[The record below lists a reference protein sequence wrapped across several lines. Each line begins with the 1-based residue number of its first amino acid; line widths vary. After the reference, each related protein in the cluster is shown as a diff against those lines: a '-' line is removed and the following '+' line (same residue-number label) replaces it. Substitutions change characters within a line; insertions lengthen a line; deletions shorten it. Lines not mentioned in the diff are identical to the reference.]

1 MNVYFDIV
9 RFSFLRFFA
18 YPFEIFATTLKR
30 VFEIAFLII
39 FWTIYIKSS
48 GATISIYQI
57 TAYFLIAMGVADIT
71 MARWGALSSMIGNQ
85 VKSGGISN
93 YIIKPTKLIPTLYA
107 IAIGRNGMR
116 LILAVIN
123 IAIGLWLMP
132 PKSIFTLAV
141 FVLFFINAWAISF
154 AYNIL
159 EGSLYLHFTDASGI
173 RNSLQNFIR
182 LLTGTMIPLY
192 MFPSPLKEILRFTP
206 FPSMVYLTANSISS
220 SLVPQ
225 EVFIDLSIGICWAIA
240 LNLTAFT
247 FWNYS
252 MKKYEAVGI

>member
-1 MNVYFDIV
+1 VTIYFDII

-18 YPFEIFATTLKR
+18 YPFEILATTLKR

-48 GATISIYQI
+48 GVQLSISQI
-57 TAYFLIAMGVADIT
+57 TAYFLIAMGVADLT

-93 YIIKPTKLIPTLYA
+93 YIIKPTQLIPTLYA
-107 IAIGRNGMR
+107 MALGRNGMR
-116 LILAVIN
+116 LILAAMNVI
-123 IAIGLWLMP
+123 IGFWIMP
-132 PKSIFTLAV
+132 PNSVMTLFV
-141 FVLFFINAWAISF
+141 FVLFLINAWAISF

-159 EGSLYLHFTDASGI
+159 EGSLFLHFTDASGI

-182 LLTGTMIPLY
+182 ILTGTMVPLY

-206 FPSMVYLTANSISS
+206 FPSMVYLAANSVSS
-220 SLVPQ
+220 TLIPN
-225 EVFIDLSIGICWAIA
+225 EVITDLCIGLFWAVTLNIA
-240 LNLTAFT
+240 ASS

>member
-1 MNVYFDIV
+1 MTVYFDII

-30 VFEIAFLII
+30 VLEIAFLII

-48 GATISIYQI
+48 GVQVSIAQI
-57 TAYFLIAMGVADIT
+57 TAYFLIAMGVADLT
-71 MARWGALSSMIGNQ
+71 MARWGVLGSTIGNQ

-107 IAIGRNGMR
+107 TALGRNGMR

-123 IAIGLWLMP
+123 IIIGHWLMP
-132 PKSIFTLAV
+132 PKSIFIIIV
-141 FVLFFINAWAISF
+141 FLLFLFNAWAISF

-159 EGSLYLHFTDASGI
+159 EGSLFLHFTDASGI

-182 LLTGTMIPLY
+182 ILTGTMVPLY

-206 FPSMVYLTANSISS
+206 FPSMVYLAANSISS
-220 SLVPQ
+220 VLVPG
-225 EVFIDLSIGICWAIA
+225 EVIIDLCIGIFWAIF
-240 LNLTAFT
+240 LNFIAFS
-247 FWNYS
+247 FWSYS

>member
-1 MNVYFDIV
+1 MTVYFDII

-18 YPFEIFATTLKR
+18 HPFEIIATTLKR
-30 VFEIAFLII
+30 VFEILFLII

-48 GATISIYQI
+48 GAQISITQI
-57 TAYFLIAMGVADIT
+57 TAYFLIAMGVADLT
-71 MARWGALSSMIGNQ
+71 MARWGALSSQIGNQ

-107 IAIGRNGMR
+107 ISLGRNGMR
-116 LILAVIN
+116 LILAAIN
-123 IAIGLWLMP
+123 ILVGLWIMP
-132 PKSIFTLAV
+132 PKSIFTLLV
-141 FVLFFINAWAISF
+141 FALFFINAWAISL

-159 EGSLYLHFTDASGI
+159 EGSLFLHFTDASGI

-182 LLTGTMIPLY
+182 ILTGTMVPLY

-206 FPSMVYLTANSISS
+206 FPSMVYLAANSISS
-220 SLVPQ
+220 ILIPR
-225 EVFIDLSIGICWAIA
+225 EVFIDLCIGVFWAIT
-240 LNLTAFT
+240 LNFIAHS

>member
-1 MNVYFDIV
+1 VNVYFDIV

-39 FWTIYIKSS
+39 FWTIYIKNS
-48 GATISIYQI
+48 GATLSIYQI
-57 TAYFLIAMGVADIT
+57 TAYFLIAMGVADLT

-85 VKSGGISN
+85 IKSGGISN

-116 LILAVIN
+116 LVLAVIN
-123 IAIGLWLMP
+123 IMIGFLLMP
-132 PKSIFTLAV
+132 PKSIFTLTV

-182 LLTGTMIPLY
+182 LLTGTMVPLF

-206 FPSMVYLTANSISS
+206 FPSMVYLAANSISS
-220 SLVPQ
+220 NLIPQ
-225 EVFIDLSIGICWAIA
+225 DVFMDLGIGVFWTIT
-240 LNLTAFT
+240 LNLVAFT